1 MLHYQQT
8 HRERIMA
15 RGLNKVLLIGTLGD
29 EPTIRTTPSGKNV
42 ATLSIVT
49 NEARRN
55 VDTGEIIETSE
66 WHHIVMWNKL
76 AETANK
82 YLHKGSLIYVEGKLR
97 TRSYDKNGQKHY
109 VTEVVADDM
118 QMLGG
123 KSNSGIADRSPN
135 TYQKAQTPKA
145 IEPAAVNDTFDP
157 SEIPF

>member
-1 MLHYQQT
+1 
-8 HRERIMA
+8 MA

-49 NEARRN
+49 NDARRN
-55 VDTGEIIETSE
+55 VDTGEIIETAE

-82 YLHKGSLIYVEGKLR
+82 YLHKGSLIYIEGKLR

-123 KSNSGIADRSPN
+123 KGNNAIDRAQSSYPK
-135 TYQKAQTPKA
+135 YQEPKT
-145 IEPAAVNDTFDP
+145 IEPATVSDSFDP
-157 SEIPF
+157 AEIPF

>member
-1 MLHYQQT
+1 
-8 HRERIMA
+8 MA

-55 VDTGEIIETSE
+55 VDTGEVIETSE

-123 KSNSGIADRSPN
+123 KSSGTMGERSQN
-135 TYQKAQTPKA
+135 TYQRPQASKA
-145 IEPAAVNDTFDP
+145 IEPATVTDSFDP

>member
-1 MLHYQQT
+1 
-8 HRERIMA
+8 MA

-49 NEARRN
+49 NDARRN
-55 VDTGEIIETSE
+55 IDTGEIIETSE

-123 KSNSGIADRSPN
+123 KSNNGTLDRPQN
-135 TYQKAQTPKA
+135 TYQKTQAQKS
-145 IEPAAVNDTFDP
+145 IEPATVTDSFDP